1 MLETRTSIDKTL
13 QEIPKENHFS
23 KMERYTKKQSPN
35 SSALAT
41 YETNTET
48 FEKSESLKADKWK
61 NKVLF

>member
-1 MLETRTSIDKTL
+1 
-13 QEIPKENHFS
+13 
-23 KMERYTKKQSPN
+23 MERYTKKQSPN

-61 NKVLF
+61 NKVLFQSKGAESNFIDSILTKL

>member
-1 MLETRTSIDKTL
+1 
-13 QEIPKENHFS
+13 
-23 KMERYTKKQSPN
+23 MERYTKKQSPN